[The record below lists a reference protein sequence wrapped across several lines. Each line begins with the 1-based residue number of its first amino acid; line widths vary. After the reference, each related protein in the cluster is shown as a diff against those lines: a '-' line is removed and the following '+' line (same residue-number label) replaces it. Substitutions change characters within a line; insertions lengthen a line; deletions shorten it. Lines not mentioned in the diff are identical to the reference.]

1 MPSYHRKT
9 LGQLV
14 SSAGMRYINKLSV
27 LERPRRNEIVME
39 KLKKAGVL
47 LNKQSVDHEFAA
59 VVEVAVTELEKS
71 NGLEEHAWDLIGEV
85 QKKYGSWAARL
96 SESTFLELFY
106 RLIKARN
113 DWKEDRSYPFEAF
126 QHSPVAAQA
135 DAFMAIR
142 NFIWLDTDFSFYQAG
157 GGIEPEGDENEQAAE
172 EDMEMK
178 EVGEEIKEMERNQE
192 AKDAMEGPIQE
203 DFDKMELC

>member
-1 MPSYHRKT
+1 MPPYHHRT

-14 SSAGMRYINKLSV
+14 SSAGMCYINNLSV
-27 LERPRRNEIVME
+27 LKRTRRNQIVMGE
-39 KLKKAGVL
+39 LKKTGVL

-59 VVEVAVTELEKS
+59 IVKMAVTELEES
-71 NGLEEHAWDLIGEV
+71 NGLQEHAWDLVGEV

-96 SESTFLELFY
+96 SDSTFLELFY

-113 DWKEDRSYPFEAF
+113 DWKKDPSYPFEAF
-126 QHSPVAAQA
+126 QQSPLAAQA

-142 NFIWLDTDFSFYQAG
+142 SFIWLDTDFGFYQVC
-157 GGIEPEGDENEQAAE
+157 GGIEPDEDENEQTTGE
-172 EDMEMK
+172 HMDMK
-178 EVGEEIKEMERNQE
+178 EVGEEIKEMERDQE

-203 DFDKMELC
+203 DFDRMELC